1 MRSGKRHNMENQA
14 SKKEEEN
21 SINIDTVLLP
31 HRSSTGATTIDDPDV
46 DNTTQKQR
54 GGITGKGFLPGKS
67 GNPDGRP
74 RGTRNISTKMR
85 EALDKLGAKDA
96 QGKPVPVEDA
106 LVQKVIKM
114 ALDGDRKMIE
124 LIWNYLDGKP
134 PQYIDITSHGERVGT
149 VLITPEEEKRIE
161 ELFAPRLLLPQTQ
174 HGNNQ
179 LPTKES
185 NDSNNQG
192 RNPIPEKQQSGSAYE
207 SNS

>member
-1 MRSGKRHNMENQA
+1 MEKNQN
-14 SKKEEEN
+14 KNEEEN

-31 HRSSTGATTIDDPDV
+31 NRTGTSASTMNDPHV

-54 GGITGKGFLPGKS
+54 GGITGKGFLPGQS
-67 GNPDGRP
+67 GNLEGRP
-74 RGTRNISTKMR
+74 KGARNLSTKMR
-85 EALDKLGAKDA
+85 EALDKLGAKDS
-96 QGKPVPVEDA
+96 QGKPVPIEDA

-134 PQYIDITSHGERVGT
+134 PQFIDITSHGVRVGS

-161 ELFAPRLLLPQTQ
+161 ELFAPRLLLSQTK

-179 LPTKES
+179 LSTKES
-185 NDSNNQG
+185 DDSNNKG
-192 RNPIPEKQQSGSAYE
+192 RNPISEDQQSGSAYE
-207 SNS
+207 VNP

>member
-1 MRSGKRHNMENQA
+1 MRSGKRHNMENQTN
-14 SKKEEEN
+14 KKENESSDKNVTAIE
-21 SINIDTVLLP
+21 P
-31 HRSSTGATTIDDPDV
+31 HRDGTGASTIDNPDV

-67 GNPDGRP
+67 GKPEGRP

-134 PQYIDITSHGERVGT
+134 PQYIDITSNGERVGT

-179 LPTKES
+179 LRTKES
-185 NDSNNQG
+185 NDSDNKG
-192 RNPIPEKQQSGSAYE
+192 RNPIPENQQPGSAYE

>member
-1 MRSGKRHNMENQA
+1 MENLQN
-14 SKKEEEN
+14 KKEDEN
-21 SINIDTVLLP
+21 SINIDTVLIP
-31 HRSSTGATTIDDPDV
+31 HRSGTSDTTINDPIV

-54 GGITGKGFLPGKS
+54 GGITGKGFLPGQS
-67 GNPDGRP
+67 GNIDGRP
-74 RGTRNISTKMR
+74 RGARNLSTKMR

-174 HGNNQ
+174 HANNQ
-179 LPTKES
+179 LPTKEG
-185 NDSNNQG
+185 NDSNNKG
-192 RNPIPEKQQSGSAYE
+192 GNPIPKEQQQGSAYE